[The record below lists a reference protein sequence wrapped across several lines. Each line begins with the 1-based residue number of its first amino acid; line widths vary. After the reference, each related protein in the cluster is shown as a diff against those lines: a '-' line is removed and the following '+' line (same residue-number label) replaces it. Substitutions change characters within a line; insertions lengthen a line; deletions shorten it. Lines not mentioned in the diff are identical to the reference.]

1 MTGSRA
7 TGTIFSNGTSMY
19 NIDCLFIPS
28 HMMHVVKL
36 TDVISDQEINIIND
50 LYAMDKLQD
59 LKFTNS
65 DTKKAFYFHIIN
77 GVCEYIDAQNTPGDL
92 IFYYSSCD
100 LKFLELTNYVS
111 VQSIRNFLNTL
122 TAHVNRI
129 LPVYFFNSDKC
140 FSHLQQSKSG
150 ESANTILDIKGI
162 CDKRK
167 YAPASFL
174 KIKKFIQQQQFNYL
188 DKKYFSKYKYMMKLI

>member
-1 MTGSRA
+1 MTGLKTIRPGFSS
-7 TGTIFSNGTSMY
+7 GTLMD
-19 NIDCLFIPS
+19 NIDCLFVPNY
-28 HMMHVVKL
+28 MMHVVKL

-50 LYAMDKLQD
+50 LYAMERLQD

-77 GVCEYIDAQNTPGDL
+77 GVCEYIDAQNTPGDV
-92 IFYYSSCD
+92 IFYYSACD

-111 VQSIRNFLNTL
+111 VQNIKNFLNTL

-129 LPVYFFNSDKC
+129 LPVYFFKSDKC

-150 ESANTILDIKGI
+150 EGVNTILEIKGI
-162 CDKRK
+162 CDKKK

-174 KIKKFIQQQQFNYL
+174 KIKKFIQQQQFTYL
-188 DKKYFSKYKYMMKLI
+188 DKKYFSKYKYMMKLV